1 MTDFNKYG
9 AAFKCSFIT
18 SLLVSGYVIGIYE
31 NHRCMDH
38 EKLTSVCLMIGIV
51 DYLPP
56 RLFLHD
62 VPCHQD
68 CFYMM
73 YLATKTVST

>member
-38 EKLTSVCLMIGIV
+38 EKLKCLF
-51 DYLPP
+51 DDRNC
-56 RLFLHD
+56 RL
-62 VPCHQD
+62 
-68 CFYMM
+68 
-73 YLATKTVST
+73 LATKTVST